1 MISERPE
8 KKQSRPA
15 PGSAENSYVSMHGEN
30 IRAALA
36 LLLGPETD
44 YATRVRATRRL
55 ARRGPVLLPMVL
67 ATLST
72 YPEITTPAWPWWP
85 PQYEHS
91 SRLLLYL
98 SQRAQLQLEDLL
110 HHAAVPQ
117 PAGPVLWTSVIE
129 AASLVPHTDYEDLL
143 CRGLETA
150 WATVRYAAAMALATK
165 ANKVPLRHATLAH
178 LYGHLEDDA
187 VQVRLTIA
195 YALLSSGEGK
205 GLSTLLQFTS
215 PVEPEEVRKAA
226 LFILATE
233 TNLQLPPIQREDLT
247 RHLLPL
253 LQDPNIEL
261 ALYAA
266 HSLSRNASTQMLP
279 AIGKLL
285 DCADVQGQ
293 IVVLTTLEEMARL
306 APLRQAIRHLALPA
320 RILRFLRS
328 EVPEVRRQACYTL
341 AACGGEYVMAV
352 LGTIVLNK
360 EHPGY
365 VEVIDSLRLLHGV
378 LRAPARINVVHWLLQ
393 VLRQE
398 QEDIQVTALDSLA
411 YLLWQARTRGQRRA
425 WSDISYGIVCD
436 EIILKL
442 LSSSSAWV
450 RQRATELLGML
461 GEQFDAR
468 PDLQTRLLYLLYKD
482 TDSGVR
488 ACAAYVCG
496 QLGARWAIPG
506 LLHTLFDADEH
517 VAKTALHALDQ
528 SATADDSIV
537 LYVLKELMHL
547 SQPGI
552 DPPHPLTQEGQ
563 ALLKKWGYGKD
574 GEERLQSAKRKP
586 IL

>member
-8 KKQSRPA
+8 KKQPRPT

-55 ARRGPVLLPMVL
+55 ARRGPVLLPVVL
-67 ATLST
+67 TTLST

-98 SQRAQLQLEDLL
+98 SQQAQLQLEDLL

-129 AASLVPHTDYEDLL
+129 AASLVPHMDHEDLL
-143 CRGLETA
+143 CRGLATA

-165 ANKVPLRHATLAH
+165 ANKVPLRRSTLAR
-178 LYGHLEDDA
+178 LYEHLENEA

-205 GLSTLLQFTS
+205 GLSTLLQFAS
-215 PVEPEEVRKAA
+215 PGEPEEVRKAA

-233 TNLQLPPIQREDLT
+233 TSLRLSLTQREELA

-279 AIGKLL
+279 ALGKLL
-285 DCADVQGQ
+285 DCVDVQGQ
-293 IVVLTTLEEMARL
+293 IVVLTTLEEMARQ
-306 APLRQAIRHLALPA
+306 APLRQAMRHLALPA
-320 RILRFLRS
+320 RILHFLRS
-328 EVPEVRRQACYTL
+328 EVAEVRRQACYTL

-425 WSDISYGIVCD
+425 WGDISYAIVRD
-436 EIILKL
+436 EIILQL
-442 LSSSSAWV
+442 LSSDSAWV

-461 GEQFDAR
+461 GEQFDAQ

-482 TDSGVR
+482 NDSGVR

-506 LLHTLFDADEH
+506 LLHTLLDADEH
-517 VAKTALHALDQ
+517 VAKTALHALEQ
-528 SATADDSIV
+528 VATADNSIV
-537 LYVLKELMHL
+537 LYVLKELIHL
-547 SQPGI
+547 SQPGL

-574 GEERLQSAKRKP
+574 GEERLQSARRKL